1 MPRPPIFV
9 LALIAATSI
18 TVAAQTKPANSETS
32 KAANDKAAAAIEA
45 ERVLKER
52 RANAQS
58 LLINLAADARNF
70 SDPTVRARTQAR
82 IADALWDT
90 DRERSKTMFRSAF
103 DAAEAADAESQAR
116 MEEDIRQQQ
125 ARTGHGGYVIAT
137 PPNLRHEVLELA
149 VKRDQKLA
157 EEFLVRYRDQKA
169 RESDDKSRRNASSVD
184 EAASQRFSVAGDLLD
199 GGDVAKALEFVG
211 PALNS
216 ISVSSVDFLS
226 RLRDKDS
233 GAADQRYAALL
244 QSAPIDRES
253 TRLNSSH
260 GYI

>member
-103 DAAEAADAESQAR
+103 DAAEAADAERQAR
-116 MEEDIRQQQ
+116 M
-125 ARTGHGGYVIAT
+125 GHGGYVIAT

-199 GGDVAKALEFVG
+199 GGDVAKALEFGG